1 MASDVPIRTAMVFAF
16 LFLIRCGASE
26 ELTGAHR
33 DFTIKEYLNHNWP
46 SQILNY
52 RVAFKEGECHVGS
65 LKLFEL
71 ESGKAVPF
79 QLSSVE
85 TWRRS
90 RLKSATLSFF
100 GSLSANKTRTWQ
112 LYYGPKKVKDE
123 GAQSA
128 LAHGSLRQNPAVLSN
143 SKIAVQVAGGR
154 KKYRRSVPIGEVPPP
169 LQKVKGV
176 DQVWRGEGRWAS
188 RLKVR
193 EYQSR
198 LVEEGPVFLEYEVQY
213 VFEEAGDYIFS
224 LRLYREQNYFTVSE
238 QFNVIE
244 GAPVPRARNLN
255 RIPGDH
261 HTPPDKLTH
270 FQFSVYKEFK
280 PDREQR
286 ILNEVM
292 PVQPLAYDADKV
304 LVWLQS
310 YCLWTRVDLWRPFFS
325 VFSSETAKKD
335 YLSVFT
341 IHPGHWEDPA
351 VAAGWT
357 GPERNAIGA
366 YLRKTPDVFFDFP
379 VTEGTREWGML
390 LTDKAHGGE
399 INPVRI
405 ALSEVPLDLVKDWV
419 LEWPKDDTTRRPR
432 LWFQES
438 EKETI
443 RQRLQHP
450 KIKPLWDK
458 LIDQMKTGRGGE
470 PSTLGFL
477 YFMTGEKRYA
487 LRARHSLLIGVGAN
501 LRDYS
506 YKYLRWGKQ
515 NGFRVSPVEIRR
527 MSGYGYGWD
536 ALADS
541 GVFSEAETR
550 EIRARMAFIAYTLS
564 SKDYMAWQFAVGNAD
579 FDADRYSIVGS
590 FGLALPDHP
599 HSRQWVEHA
608 VSQLHRQMKFYV
620 SEGSGRW
627 IENPG
632 NYYLHTWRVLTPFLL
647 ALHHLGDDRGFGHP
661 KFRQFCDFAVKT
673 ITPAAP
679 STTVLS
685 NGPPESK
692 TLRDT
697 NRVRMVPGIGD
708 TGSIGP
714 DVPSML
720 AYSAHAY
727 SKIDLP
733 LSQRLMWAWRQGKG
747 KLSDLYF
754 TLTIPSLLFIN
765 HDLPNVPPKLASETL
780 PEYGAVLRADFGT
793 PRESYLLFKSG
804 IGGARYHNDEH
815 AFILYLRGVPV
826 TLDGGFGWSTYKGSL
841 HSTVTFDG
849 NDYFMPR
856 GDLARFVTLEG
867 ADLAVG
873 RMPPSAPH
881 FSRFDRHIL
890 FVKNDYLLIRDDI
903 QSQQATAWH
912 LPMAVK
918 DIELGKG
925 QAVGRGRLGLDFL
938 VRFLLPGQPPELDV
952 IGAVVPGHR
961 TLRARRKI
969 GGPCYALLVPKSDGE
984 KWPQISPVGQ
994 AVVRVDSGNASDWI
1008 VLTPFTTTVEHED
1021 FRFEGRCG
1029 VARLRNDG
1037 STSLALLDGKQIGL
1051 GTFRVA
1057 SARAAVEAIR
1067 SKDGTIRGTTFGES
1081 GEVLIFPGDAKAL
1094 RQLTVKI
1101 ENKKVSAN
1109 REGDA
1114 FRFKVGP
1121 GRLQFQIVGE

>member
-1 MASDVPIRTAMVFAF
+1 MVFAF
-16 LFLIRCGASE
+16 LFLIRWVACEEPPGAY
-26 ELTGAHR
+26 R
-33 DFTIKEYLNHNWP
+33 DFTIKEYLNHDWP

-52 RVAFKEGECHVGS
+52 RVAFKERECHVGS
-65 LKLFEL
+65 LILIEL
-71 ESGKAVPF
+71 DSGKTVPF
-79 QLSSVE
+79 QLSSIE

-100 GSLSANKTRTWQ
+100 GSLPANKNLTWR
-112 LYYGPKKVKDE
+112 LFYGPKKARVE
-123 GAQSA
+123 RAESTLLHGNLRRNP
-128 LAHGSLRQNPAVLSN
+128 LALSN
-143 SKIAVQVAGGR
+143 SKIAVQVAGG
-154 KKYRRSVPIGEVPPP
+154 KKKFRRPVPVREVPPP

-176 DQVWRGEGRWAS
+176 DQVWRGQGRWAS
-188 RLKVR
+188 GLKVR
-193 EYQSR
+193 EYQCQ
-198 LVEEGPVFLEYEVQY
+198 LIEEGPVFLEYEVKY
-213 VFEEAGDYIFS
+213 TFDPDGDYTFRM
-224 LRLYREQNYFTVSE
+224 RLYREQNYFTVSE
-238 QFNVIE
+238 RFNVVE
-244 GAPVPRARNLN
+244 GAPVPRDRNLN

-270 FQFSVYKEFK
+270 FQFSVYRDFE
-280 PDREQR
+280 PDQEQR

-292 PVQPLAYDADKV
+292 PVQSLAYDADKV

-325 VFSSETAKKD
+325 VFSSDAAKKD

-341 IHPGHWEDPA
+341 IHPGHWEDPT

-390 LTDKAHGGE
+390 LTHKASGGE

-419 LEWPKDDTTRRPR
+419 LEWPRDDSTKRPR
-432 LWFQES
+432 LWFHES
-438 EKETI
+438 ERETI
-443 RQRLQHP
+443 RRRLQHP
-450 KIKPLWDK
+450 KIRPLWDK

-470 PSTLGFL
+470 PSVLGLL
-477 YFMTGEKRYA
+477 YFMTGDKRYA
-487 LRARHSLLIGVGAN
+487 LRARHSLLSGVGAN

-536 ALADS
+536 ALVDS
-541 GVFSEAETR
+541 GVFSEAEIR
-550 EIRARMAFIAYTLS
+550 EVRARMAFIAYTLS

-599 HSRQWVEHA
+599 HSSQWVEHA
-608 VSQLHRQMKFYV
+608 VSQFNRQMKFYV

-679 STTVLS
+679 STTILKD
-685 NGPPESK
+685 GPPKKK
-692 TLRDT
+692 TLNDT
-697 NRVRMVPGIGD
+697 QRVRMVPGIGD
-708 TGSIGP
+708 TGPIGP
-714 DVPSML
+714 DVPSMP
-720 AYSAHAY
+720 AFAAHAY
-727 SKIDLP
+727 SRIDP
-733 LSQRLMWAWRQGKG
+733 ALSQRLMWAWRQGKG
-747 KLSDLYF
+747 QLSNLYF
-754 TLTIPSLLFIN
+754 TLTVPSLLFIN

-780 PEYGAVLRADFGT
+780 PEYGAVMRAEFGT

-804 IGGARYHNDEH
+804 IGGARFHNDEL

-873 RMPPSAPH
+873 RMPPSPPH

-890 FVKNDYLLIRDDI
+890 FVKNDYFLIRDDI
-903 QSQQATAWH
+903 ETQQATAWH

-918 DIELGKG
+918 DIEIGEG
-925 QAVGRGRLGLDFL
+925 QAVGRGRLGMDFL
-938 VRFLLPGQPPELDV
+938 VRFLLPGHPPELDV
-952 IGAVVPGHR
+952 IGAAVPGHK
-961 TLRARRKI
+961 TLRARRKK
-969 GGPCYALLVPKSDGE
+969 GGPYYAAIVPEAGNE
-984 KWPQISPVGQ
+984 KWPEI
-994 AVVRVDSGNASDWI
+994 DSRSDGLVTVNSSKSSDWI
-1008 VLTPFTTTVEHED
+1008 VLNPWNIKVEHED

-1029 VARLRNDG
+1029 VARKGTDG
-1037 STSLALLDGKQIGL
+1037 SISLALVDGKQIAL
-1051 GTFRVA
+1051 GPFRLA
-1057 SARAAVEAIR
+1057 SDSVSAEVVRH
-1067 SKDGTIRGTTFGES
+1067 KNGTIHGTTFGKG
-1081 GEVLIFPGDAKAL
+1081 GEVLIYPGDAKAIKKL
-1094 RQLTVKI
+1094 IVKI
-1101 ENKKVSAN
+1101 KNRKVPAN
-1109 REGDA
+1109 VEDKA
-1114 FRFKVGP
+1114 IRFKVAA
-1121 GRLQFQIVGE
+1121 GRLRFEIASE